1 MVKDFLVIEHV
12 VKTFPARRRTITDFI
27 LRRKIPL
34 IYAVNDV
41 SLRLDRGKVLTLLG
55 ESGSGKTTLGRLIVG
70 LEKPDSGRILIDG
83 EEVPYVGSR
92 EYLKSRLRGKLQIV
106 FQDPASSLDP
116 YMTVK
121 DIVAEPLAK
130 LGVSKRDVIKAVKNA
145 LELVGLDSSF
155 LNCRP
160 TELSGGQKQRVAI
173 ARAIITNPE
182 LVVLDEPT
190 SALDAS
196 IQAQILNLLVK
207 LQRDLGLTY
216 VFITHDARVARF
228 ISDYIAVMYLGRVV
242 EYGPAH
248 EIFNKPLHP
257 YTQALLSAIPEVG
270 RRGLPKTVGG
280 EVPSAINIPKGC
292 PFWPRCPYTMDK
304 CRVELPKEICIN
316 NRTIMCH
323 LYSLNQGKP
332 R

>member
-1 MVKDFLVIEHV
+1 MDKDFLVIEHI
-12 VKTFPARRRTITDFI
+12 VKTFQARRRTITDLI
-27 LRRKIPL
+27 LRRRVPL

-41 SLRLDRGKVLTLLG
+41 SLRLDKGRVLTLLG

-70 LEKPDSGRILIDG
+70 LEKHDSGKVFVDG
-83 EEVPYVGSR
+83 EEVPYIGSK
-92 EYLKSRLRGKLQIV
+92 EYVKSRLRGKIQIV

-116 YMTVK
+116 FMSVK
-121 DIVAEPLAK
+121 DIVTEPLIK
-130 LGVSKRDVIKAVKNA
+130 LGIGKGEIVNTVRNA

-155 LNCRP
+155 LNRKP
-160 TELSGGQKQRVAI
+160 TELSGGQRQRTAI

-196 IQAQILNLLVK
+196 IQAQILNLLIK

-216 VFITHDARVARF
+216 VFITHDARVAKF
-228 ISDYIAVMYLGRVV
+228 VSDHIAVMYLGRVV

-248 EIFNKPLHP
+248 EILNKPLHP

-270 RRGLPKTVGG
+270 RRGLSKIIGG
-280 EVPSAINIPKGC
+280 EVPSTINIPKGC
-292 PFWPRCPYTMDK
+292 PFWPRCPYAMDK
-304 CRVELPKEICIN
+304 CRVELPKKVHIN

-323 LYSLNQGKP
+323 LYS
-332 R
+332 